1 MNLQVSPLL
10 SNIKLNNERI
20 NSLGKSKENKIQ
32 NQIKEIK
39 ENQELT
45 FKMIE
50 SIKKKSEMKLKY
62 EIDTKKRKVNDNNN
76 SKNINKFNN
85 DIHHVNDL
93 EESMNSIKMR
103 SFKALDDNL
112 EKAISYDNQNIQK
125 HYVEKS
131 IQ

>member
-20 NSLGKSKENKIQ
+20 NSLGKSKESKIQ

-62 EIDTKKRKVNDNNN
+62 EIDTKKRKVNENNN
-76 SKNINKFNN
+76 SNNINKFNN

-112 EKAISYDNQNIQK
+112 EICYDNQNIQK

>member
-20 NSLGKSKENKIQ
+20 NSLGKSKEYKIQ

-112 EKAISYDNQNIQK
+112 ETAISYDNQNIQK